1 MNLLADDRNHKLKP
15 LFDKIR
21 IEESHE
27 FCLSSGLDKDSVW
40 PTQCLI
46 GDELD
51 TFLINNSALNA
62 FSQPLFTDI
71 SKDFTDGNDLFILS
85 DANARLINQYSSPE
99 VLKIAKE
106 DIGLRSGVLLS
117 EASCGTNAI
126 ALALRYVEPMITS
139 SAQHYCRLLQNWG
152 AVALPVM
159 NANLQPVACVAI
171 LHCSDYA
178 LGEKLLIAKF
188 IVKELE
194 KFFKGQPAVPA
205 MPIKPESPPHLVA
218 KKAPV
223 GLTTRQ
229 QQVLRLFATGMSYKQ
244 IAREIG
250 INSFKT
256 VEEHLDAVREKLQV
270 AHRRECIHK
279 AISMGLI

>member
-1 MNLLADDRNHKLKP
+1 MNVLADDRNHKLKP

-21 IEESHE
+21 IEESHQ
-27 FCLSSGLDKDSVW
+27 FCLSSGLDKESVW
-40 PTQCLI
+40 PTQCLS
-46 GDELD
+46 GDDLD
-51 TFLINNSALNA
+51 TFLIANSALNA
-62 FSQPLFTDI
+62 FSQQLFADI
-71 SKDFTDGNDLFILS
+71 SRDFTDGNDLFILS
-85 DANARLINQYSSPE
+85 DANARLIHQYSSPD

-106 DIGLRSGVLLS
+106 NIGLRSGVLLS
-117 EASCGTNAI
+117 ESSCGTNAI
-126 ALALRYVEPMITS
+126 ALALRYLEPMITS
-139 SAQHYCRLLQNWG
+139 RAQHYCRLLQNWG
-152 AVALPVM
+152 AVALPVL

-188 IVKELE
+188 MVKELE
-194 KFFKGQPAVPA
+194 KFFKGQASVPA
-205 MPIKPESPPHLVA
+205 ISSRAGSTHAIPA
-218 KKAPV
+218 KAAV

-279 AISMGLI
+279 AISLGLI